1 MFVEISSPE
10 IELRRSGM
18 SVTEKLV
25 FKDDTIEKICIFRL
39 IFKNNSLI
47 SSFGYSKNADFQKF
61 LTQNNLK

>member
-61 LTQNNLK
+61 LIQNNLK